1 MIVNFAQRLK
11 MVSPNRIIVIGVIG
25 SEVLTFIV
33 VSIMSMMFNGRIT
46 YDYLITGAIAAL
58 IVSFVVILII
68 VSLLKILKE
77 NEERYRRLI
86 EYSPDAIAVH
96 REGRI
101 VFINPAALKLM
112 GVKDEKEA
120 LGKPVLDFV
129 HPDCRDIV
137 KKRIQQAMH
146 EKATMPLNE
155 EKFIRFDGKEIYVE
169 VMGGPIIYENK
180 PAIQVIFHDITS
192 RKLIEEK
199 TNELNELKD
208 KFIKIITHQL
218 RTPINEIKWNL
229 ELVLGE
235 ILGKTTKDQE
245 QLMKTTYDANERVIA
260 IINDLMTVLDIERQ
274 RINLGESEAC
284 LNDLV
289 DSLIVEYDK
298 NIKIK
303 KLKII
308 FANSERRSRLS
319 IDPVKIRSA
328 IAKLLDNAIKYTHEE
343 GEIAMRIEE
352 KDGKVL
358 FTISDNGM
366 GIPADEQGKI
376 FNKFYRATNAFLSFP
391 DASGL
396 GLFIAKAEIEAH
408 GGEIWFDSQE
418 GTGSN
423 FYFKL
428 PIKSESKNI

>member
-1 MIVNFAQRLK
+1 MIVNFAQRFK

-33 VSIMSMMFNGRIT
+33 VSIMSIMFNGRIA
-46 YDYLITGAIAAL
+46 YDYLITGAIASL

-101 VFINPAALKLM
+101 VFVNPAALKLM

-137 KKRIQQAMH
+137 EKRIQQAMH

-169 VMGGPIIYENK
+169 VMGGLIIYENK

-199 TNELNELKD
+199 MNELNDLKN
-208 KFIKIITHQL
+208 KFIRIITHQL
-218 RTPINEIKWNL
+218 RTPLNEVKWNL

-235 ILGKTTKDQE
+235 IFGKTTKDQE
-245 QLMKTTYDANERVIA
+245 QLIKTTYDANERVIA

-284 LNDLV
+284 LDDLV
-289 DSLIVEYDK
+289 DSLIMEYDK